1 MRSQPGW
8 PADAH
13 VTWRGARVVWI
24 RDLAITWPTADV
36 VPASGLSTGKSH
48 CETWSGDCGWP
59 SWWLAT
65 TTSLDTYN
73 KAGRQQRRAKLVE
86 MLGGKCIR
94 CGAVEDLEFDHI
106 DPATKRFAVGSSMSR
121 AWDELVA
128 EALKCQLLC
137 PPCHREKAVQDRPEP
152 AHRLLPL
159 LVLRL
164 SLPGMPSCQRCQERP
179 VAPGQDEPK
188 PWGKRGDDGA
198 ALGLGPLTC
207 AKLPR

>member
-13 VTWRGARVVWI
+13 VTWRGARVVWVW
-24 RDLAITWPTADV
+24 DLPITWPTADV

-152 AHRLLPL
+152 AHSYYRYWYYGCRCPVCRAANAAKSARLRQARMSRNRGESVGTTEQPH
-159 LVLRL
+159 
-164 SLPGMPSCQRCQERP
+164 
-179 VAPGQDEPK
+179 A
-188 PWGKRGDDGA
+188 WG
-198 ALGLGPLTC
+198 P
-207 AKLPR
+207 